1 MEYINGGSLEDLIVP
16 LEYGNG
22 HDDVDRGL
30 SPHIEDYNEAIDKQ
44 QELKSL
50 YPELPWATRI
60 SIAQDISNGLSYLH
74 SQGIFHRDLTSKVNF
89 YNKNKLPSSQ
99 MLLFSP
105 HNSISK
111 CKFMFTECAYS
122 KRRRLG
128 RG

>member
-30 SPHIEDYNEAIDKQ
+30 SSHIEDYSEAIDKQ

-50 YPELPWATRI
+50 YPELPWSTRI

-89 YNKNKLPSSQ
+89 HTK
-99 MLLFSP
+99 
-105 HNSISK
+105 ISYYRHK
-111 CKFMFTECAYS
+111 WHFTA
-122 KRRRLG
+122 
-128 RG
+128 